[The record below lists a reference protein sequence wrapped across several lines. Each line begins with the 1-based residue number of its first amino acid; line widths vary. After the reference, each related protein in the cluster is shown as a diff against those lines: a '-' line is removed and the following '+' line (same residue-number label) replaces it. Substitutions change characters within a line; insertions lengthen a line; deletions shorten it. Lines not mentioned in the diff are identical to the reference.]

1 LSKIV
6 LAVPSLFLA
15 FALGACNGA
24 APDAETST
32 AAPATP
38 EPTTAAAGDAPP
50 PGGDLQAPGPASAGS
65 LPPVAAMADAKCV
78 RNSDQFSS
86 CTAGG
91 YQIEITPQGCSADG
105 FYGAVSSD
113 TAPSVDLMDGLSEEQ
128 QVVARLPAGQFV
140 CTMASASKPGEEAS
154 WHYVMAIPAESV
166 PACKGKTVCTQNQG
180 GQIEWIKPASGTP
193 CRWTSSGYAG
203 DCAAGWVRSEEFG
216 EFSMGL

>member
-1 LSKIV
+1 MRKTI
-6 LAVPSLFLA
+6 LAVPPLLLA
-15 FALGACNGA
+15 FALGACDGA
-24 APDAETST
+24 APPAEPSDQ
-32 AAPATP
+32 APATP
-38 EPTTAAAGDAPP
+38 ASAAAAAADAPP
-50 PGGDLQAPGPASAGS
+50 AGSGAQASGPAAAES
-65 LPPVAAMADAKCV
+65 LAPVAAMADAKCE
-78 RNSDQFSS
+78 RNNDQFSS

-113 TAPSVDLMDGLSEEQ
+113 TAPAVDLMDGLSEEQ

-140 CTMASASKPGEEAS
+140 CTMATANKPGEEAS

-180 GQIEWIKPASGTP
+180 GQIEWIRPASGTP
-193 CRWTSSGYAG
+193 CQRQPTGYAG